1 MAGFAE
7 LALHEIAAVEI
18 ARDGRFYA
26 DISAI
31 GGALF
36 DGSASLGMVVSVAAT
51 GTMGTAHQDHL
62 TALVTEPAVGT
73 FEVSGNAAGSVV
85 ANIVAM
91 QGWLWS
97 QVGAGSW
104 AVSSQATGDLTFT
117 ALAEPV
123 SDEIWGFGTWAW
135 SGGADGG
142 AYAYAPA
149 TATVA
154 FDHAVSATALH
165 NAAGAS
171 TWTWAGVSR
180 LSAVCSSAPWGQAA
194 FAGVARGAA
203 SAAIDAA
210 GAWSFGGAPRLTG
223 VASASPQAQL
233 RFTGTGAMDTRTAWP
248 FAGAAQ
254 LRFTGPARMAATAYG
269 RGEGT
274 AHFDG
279 LADISRV
286 TDFDAVG
293 LWGWIGDGRPGG
305 LLYARLPL
313 AHTTFD
319 VPPQPEAWVVP
330 EDIEL
335 GEV

>member
-18 ARDGRFYA
+18 ARDRRLYA
-26 DISAI
+26 NITAI

-62 TALVTEPAVGT
+62 TALVTKPAVGT
-73 FEVSGNAAGSVV
+73 FEVSGNAAWSVV
-85 ANIVAM
+85 ANIEAM

-104 AVSSQATGDLTFT
+104 AISSQATGALTFT

-123 SDEIWGFGTWAW
+123 SDKIWGVGKWAW

-142 AYAYAPA
+142 AYAYATA

-154 FDHAVSATALH
+154 FGHTVSATALH
-165 NAAGAS
+165 SAAGAS
-171 TWTWAGVSR
+171 TWTWAGVSW
-180 LSAVCSSAPWGQAA
+180 LSAVHSGAPTGQAA

-203 SAAIDAA
+203 RAAIDAA

-223 VASASPQAQL
+223 VASARPQAQL
-233 RFTGTGAMDTRTAWP
+233 RFTSAGAMDTRTAWP

-254 LRFTGPARMAATAYG
+254 LRFTGPAHMAATAYG
-269 RGEGT
+269 RGAGT

-279 LADISRV
+279 LADIIRV

-305 LLYARLPL
+305 TIYTRLPP
-313 AHTTFD
+313 AYTTFD

>member
-7 LALHEIAAVEI
+7 LALHEFAAVEI

-26 DISAI
+26 DIAAV

-36 DGSASLGMVVSVAAT
+36 DGSASLGMVVSVAAS
-51 GTMGTAHQDHL
+51 GTLGATHQDHL
-62 TALVTEPAVGT
+62 SALVTEPAVGT
-73 FEVSGNAAGSVV
+73 FEVSGTAAGSVV
-85 ANIVAM
+85 ANIAAM

-97 QVGAGSW
+97 NVGAGSW
-104 AVSSQATGDLTFT
+104 AISSQASGVLTFT
-117 ALAEPV
+117 ATAEPV
-123 SDEIWGFGTWAW
+123 SDQIWGIGTWTW
-135 SGGADGG
+135 SGGADGS
-142 AYAYAPA
+142 AYAHATA

-154 FDHAVSATALH
+154 FDPTVSATALH
-165 NAAGAS
+165 SAAAAS

-210 GAWSFGGAPRLTG
+210 GAWSFGGAPRLTT
-223 VASASPQAQL
+223 VASASPQAQM
-233 RFTGTGAMDTRTAWP
+233 RFTGAGAVDTRTALP
-248 FAGAAQ
+248 FAGTAQ
-254 LRFTGPARMAATAYG
+254 VNFTGLARMAATAYG
-269 RGEGT
+269 RGMGP
-274 AHFDG
+274 ARFDG

-286 TDFDAVG
+286 EDFDAVG
-293 LWGWIGDGRPGG
+293 SWGWIGDGRPGG
-305 LLYARLPL
+305 LLYARLTP
-313 AHTTFD
+313 AYTTFD

-330 EDIEL
+330 EELEL